1 NNSTVIGYKIGKE
14 VSKKPNIYW
23 DLKYT
28 PVNIKKVK
36 IKIKNT
42 VLVALGGNNGNDNI
56 DKVLKALSKCTRIKK
71 ILLLTSPVNKNNI
84 NSSLLRKDQDIEL
97 FHKVPN
103 IELLFKKVNL
113 VLASYGHLGYEAL
126 TAGIPLCL
134 LNQKRFQTIYSKAL
148 VQEKL
153 CFSAGNL
160 KYISI
165 KKITDSICK
174 TISHSDIYIKNL
186 ETKFKNSGLRHVAKI
201 IYDIAKD

>member
-1 NNSTVIGYKIGKE
+1 
-14 VSKKPNIYW
+14 
-23 DLKYT
+23 
-28 PVNIKKVK
+28 
-36 IKIKNT
+36 
-42 VLVALGGNNGNDNI
+42 
-56 DKVLKALSKCTRIKK
+56 
-71 ILLLTSPVNKNNI
+71 
-84 NSSLLRKDQDIEL
+84 
-97 FHKVPN
+97 N